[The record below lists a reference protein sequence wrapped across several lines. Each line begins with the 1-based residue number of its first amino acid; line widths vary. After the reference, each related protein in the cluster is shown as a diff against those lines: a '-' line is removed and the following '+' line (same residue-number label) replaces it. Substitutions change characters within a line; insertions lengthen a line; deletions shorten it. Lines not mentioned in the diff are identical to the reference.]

1 MFFIIKTVFSLKG
14 VQLKRFIYVSPT
26 TKINICVQML
36 IFLIYLLSPLY
47 LI

>member
-14 VQLKRFIYVSPT
+14 VQLKKIYTCIPI

-36 IFLIYLLSPLY
+36 IFLIYPLSPLY

>member
-14 VQLKRFIYVSPT
+14 VQLKRLYMFPYNKNQHLRSDVD
-26 TKINICVQML
+26 
-36 IFLIYLLSPLY
+36 FLIYPLSPLY